1 MFRKSRYINVKGRLI
16 DLQRPKIMGVINVT
30 PDSFYSGSCRKD
42 EKEILETARKM
53 LSEGADFIDVGG
65 YSSRPGADIITIE
78 EEKKRVLPAI
88 RIISGLFPDA
98 VISVDTFR
106 AEVAYE
112 AITLCGAH
120 IINDISGGELDK
132 EMFSLV
138 KQLKVPYIIMHM
150 KGTPAN
156 MQINPVYEDVVAE
169 ILMWMGEKIVT
180 LQSAGVNDIIV
191 DPGIGFGKT
200 AEHNFEILR
209 RLKEFSI
216 TGLPVLVGVSRKS
229 VIWKTLGIT
238 PDEALN
244 GTTVLNTIA
253 LLNGADIIRVHDV
266 KEAVQTRELVLR
278 VMEEEKIVLL

>member
-1 MFRKSRYINVKGRLI
+1 MLRKSRYINIEGRLI
-16 DLQRPKIMGVINVT
+16 DFRKPRIMGVINAT
-30 PDSFYSGSCRKD
+30 PDSFYSGSCLTD

-53 LSEGADFIDVGG
+53 LSDGADFIDVGG
-65 YSSRPGADIITIE
+65 YSSRPGAENITAE

-88 RIISGLFPDA
+88 KVISESFPDA
-98 VISVDTFR
+98 IISVDTFR

-112 AITLCGAH
+112 AIISCGAH
-120 IINDISGGELDK
+120 IINDISGGELDE
-132 EMFSLV
+132 EMFPLV
-138 KQLKVPYIIMHM
+138 AKLNVPYIMMHM
-150 KGTPAN
+150 KGTPAS
-156 MQINPVYEDVVAE
+156 MQNNPVYEDVVAE

-180 LQSAGVNDIIV
+180 LQSVGVKDIII

-209 RLKEFSI
+209 RLREFSI
-216 TGLPVLVGVSRKS
+216 AGLPVLIGVSRKS

-238 PDEALN
+238 PDESLN

-266 KEAVQTRELVLR
+266 KEAVQTRDLVLR
-278 VMEEEKIVLL
+278 IKEEEKILLL